1 MERYLS
7 LSEFAVKANLSV
19 NTLKSYDRKRM
30 LPPYDAL
37 TGSTRGWKEATVNEW
52 IRGRQPVPDGES
64 LPR

>member
-30 LPPYDAL
+30 LPPHDAL
-37 TGSTRGWKEATVNEW
+37 TGSTRGWNEATVDEW
-52 IRGRQPVPDGES
+52 IRGRQPIPDGES